1 MPVLGSLQA
10 GMMTDPCREGGGEGA
25 RKPGTR
31 GWRHADRRRGSTQ
44 DGDTGARRTETQ
56 EHAERRHRSTQD
68 GDTGARRTET
78 RGHAERRH
86 RSTQDGDT
94 GARRTE
100 TQEHAGR
107 KRGDTQDRDAGARRT
122 ETAGT
127 RRRKWPATGKTAA
140 NQEAPLP
147 YFVPEFSPLRTLQT
161 KGPVAKTTGPSFN
174 VRCGYS
180 SAATG
185 SSVAAA
191 DSHDEQSVH
200 SPAGSAHAAGSTAA
214 GSETAAGSPAGSSVT
229 ARNSASSVWSS

>member
-1 MPVLGSLQA
+1 MPVLGSPQA
-10 GMMTDPCREGGGEGA
+10 GMMPDPCREGGGEGA

-44 DGDTGARRTETQ
+44 DGDTGARRTET
-56 EHAERRHRSTQD
+56 
-68 GDTGARRTET
+68 
-78 RGHAERRH
+78 
-86 RSTQDGDT
+86 
-94 GARRTE
+94 
-100 TQEHAGR
+100 
-107 KRGDTQDRDAGARRT
+107 
-122 ETAGT
+122 AGT
-127 RRRKWPATGKTAA
+127 RRRKWTRNRQNCGKSGS
-140 NQEAPLP
+140 PLP

-161 KGPVAKTTGPSFN
+161 KGPVAKTTGPRFN

>member
-1 MPVLGSLQA
+1 MPVLGSPQA

-25 RKPGTR
+25 RKPGMR

-44 DGDTGARRTETQ
+44 DGDTGARRTET
-56 EHAERRHRSTQD
+56 
-68 GDTGARRTET
+68 
-78 RGHAERRH
+78 
-86 RSTQDGDT
+86 
-94 GARRTE
+94 
-100 TQEHAGR
+100 
-107 KRGDTQDRDAGARRT
+107 
-122 ETAGT
+122 AGT
-127 RRRKWPATGKTAA
+127 RRRKWTRNRQNCGKSGILYPTSSRNSARCVYYK
-140 NQEAPLP
+140 Q
-147 YFVPEFSPLRTLQT
+147 
-161 KGPVAKTTGPSFN
+161 KGPVAKTTGPRFN

>member
-78 RGHAERRH
+78 
-86 RSTQDGDT
+86 
-94 GARRTE
+94 
-100 TQEHAGR
+100 QEP
-107 KRGDTQDRDAGARRT
+107 
-122 ETAGT
+122 
-127 RRRKWPATGKTAA
+127 RRRRCTATDKTAA
-140 NQEAPLP
+140 KQEAPLP

-161 KGPVAKTTGPSFN
+161 KGPVAKTTGPRFN

>member
-1 MPVLGSLQA
+1 MPVLGSPQA

-31 GWRHADRRRGSTQ
+31 GWRHARQRH
-44 DGDTGARRTETQ
+44 GDTQA
-56 EHAERRHRSTQD
+56 
-68 GDTGARRTET
+68 GDTQIGDPEARRTET

-100 TQEHAGR
+100 T
-107 KRGDTQDRDAGARRT
+107 
-122 ETAGT
+122 AGT
-127 RRRKWPATGKTAA
+127 RRRKWTRNRQNCGKSGSP
-140 NQEAPLP
+140 PLP

-161 KGPVAKTTGPSFN
+161 KGPVAKTTGPRFN

>member
-1 MPVLGSLQA
+1 MPVLGSPQA

-31 GWRHADRRRGSTQ
+31 GWRHARQRH
-44 DGDTGARRTETQ
+44 GDTQAGDTQIGDPGAR
-56 EHAERRHRSTQD
+56 S
-68 GDTGARRTET
+68 
-78 RGHAERRH
+78 
-86 RSTQDGDT
+86 
-94 GARRTE
+94 TE

-107 KRGDTQDRDAGARRT
+107 
-122 ETAGT
+122 
-127 RRRKWPATGKTAA
+127 RRRGHADANGPATGKTAA

-161 KGPVAKTTGPSFN
+161 KGPVAKTTGPRFN

-180 SAATG
+180 SAAG

>member
-1 MPVLGSLQA
+1 MPVLGFPQA
-10 GMMTDPCREGGGEGA
+10 GMMPDPCREGGAKE
-25 RKPGTR
+25 
-31 GWRHADRRRGSTQ
+31 RGSRGRGA
-44 DGDTGARRTETQ
+44 GDTQIGD
-56 EHAERRHRSTQD
+56 AE
-68 GDTGARRTET
+68 
-78 RGHAERRH
+78 
-86 RSTQDGDT
+86 
-94 GARRTE
+94 ARRTE

-127 RRRKWPATGKTAA
+127 RRRKWTRNRQNCGKSGILYPTSSRNSARCVYYK
-140 NQEAPLP
+140 Q
-147 YFVPEFSPLRTLQT
+147 
-161 KGPVAKTTGPSFN
+161 KGPVAKTTGPRFN

>member
-1 MPVLGSLQA
+1 MPVLGSPQA

-31 GWRHADRRRGSTQ
+31 GWRHARQRH
-44 DGDTGARRTETQ
+44 GDTQAGDTQIGDPEARRTETQ
-56 EHAERRHRSTQD
+56 EHARRRPGSTQD
-68 GDTGARRTET
+68 GDAGTRKTET
-78 RGHAERRH
+78 RKHTGRR
-86 RSTQDGDT
+86 RGSTQ
-94 GARRTE
+94 
-100 TQEHAGR
+100 TQMGPQPAKLRQIR
-107 KRGDTQDRDAGARRT
+107 KT
-122 ETAGT
+122 
-127 RRRKWPATGKTAA
+127 
-140 NQEAPLP
+140 PLP

-161 KGPVAKTTGPSFN
+161 KGPVAKTTGPRFN

-214 GSETAAGSPAGSSVT
+214 GSEAAAGSSAGSSVT
-229 ARNSASSVWSS
+229 AWNSASSVWSS

>member
-1 MPVLGSLQA
+1 MPVLGSPQA

-31 GWRHADRRRGSTQ
+31 GWRHARQRH
-44 DGDTGARRTETQ
+44 GDTQAGDTQIGDAEARRTETQ
-56 EHAERRHRSTQD
+56 EHAGRRHRSTQN
-68 GDTGARRTET
+68 
-78 RGHAERRH
+78 
-86 RSTQDGDT
+86 GDT

-107 KRGDTQDRDAGARRT
+107 
-122 ETAGT
+122 
-127 RRRKWPATGKTAA
+127 RRRGHADANGPATGKTAA

-161 KGPVAKTTGPSFN
+161 KGPVAKTTGPRFN

>member
-1 MPVLGSLQA
+1 MPVLGSPQA

-31 GWRHADRRRGSTQ
+31 GWRHARQRH
-44 DGDTGARRTETQ
+44 GDTQAGDTQIGDPEARRTETRK
-56 EHAERRHRSTQD
+56 HAGRRHRSTQD
-68 GDTGARRTET
+68 GDAGT
-78 RGHAERRH
+78 
-86 RSTQDGDT
+86 
-94 GARRTE
+94 RRTE

-107 KRGDTQDRDAGARRT
+107 RHRSTQDGDGGDTQTQMDPQPAKLRQI
-122 ETAGT
+122 
-127 RRRKWPATGKTAA
+127 RKP
-140 NQEAPLP
+140 PLP

-161 KGPVAKTTGPSFN
+161 KGPVAKTTGPRFN

-191 DSHDEQSVH
+191 DLHDEQSVH

>member
-56 EHAERRHRSTQD
+56 EHAGQRHRSTQD
-68 GDTGARRTET
+68 GNAGTRRTET
-78 RGHAERRH
+78 R
-86 RSTQDGDT
+86 
-94 GARRTE
+94 
-100 TQEHAGR
+100 EHAGR
-107 KRGDTQDRDAGARRT
+107 
-122 ETAGT
+122 
-127 RRRKWPATGKTAA
+127 RRRGHADANGPQPAKLR
-140 NQEAPLP
+140 QIRKPPLP

-161 KGPVAKTTGPSFN
+161 KGPVAKTTGPRFN

>member
-1 MPVLGSLQA
+1 MPVLGSPQA
-10 GMMTDPCREGGGEGA
+10 GMMPAPCREGGGGRRSEEAGDA
-25 RKPGTR
+25 GLETRRSETRK
-31 GWRHADRRRGSTQ
+31 HAG
-44 DGDTGARRTETQ
+44 
-56 EHAERRHRSTQD
+56 RRHRSTQD

-78 RGHAERRH
+78 RGHAGQRRG
-86 RSTQDGDT
+86 STQDGD
-94 GARRTE
+94 G
-100 TQEHAGR
+100 
-107 KRGDTQDRDAGARRT
+107 GDTQTQMGPQ
-122 ETAGT
+122 
-127 RRRKWPATGKTAA
+127 PAKLRQIR
-140 NQEAPLP
+140 NPLP

-161 KGPVAKTTGPSFN
+161 KGPVAKTTGPRFN

>member
-1 MPVLGSLQA
+1 MPVLGSPQA
-10 GMMTDPCREGGGEGA
+10 GMKPDSCRKGGA
-25 RKPGTR
+25 AK
-31 GWRHADRRRGSTQ
+31 RGSRGRGAGDTQIGDPEARRTETREHAGRRPGNTQ
-44 DGDTGARRTETQ
+44 DGDTGT
-56 EHAERRHRSTQD
+56 
-68 GDTGARRTET
+68 RRTET
-78 RGHAERRH
+78 REHADRRPGN
-86 RSTQDGDT
+86 TQDGDPGT
-94 GARRTE
+94 
-100 TQEHAGR
+100 R
-107 KRGDTQDRDAGARRT
+107 KRGDANG
-122 ETAGT
+122 
-127 RRRKWPATGKTAA
+127 PAVGKTAA

-161 KGPVAKTTGPSFN
+161 KGPVAKTTGPRFN
-174 VRCGYS
+174 IRCGYS

>member
-1 MPVLGSLQA
+1 MPVLGSPQA
-10 GMMTDPCREGGGEGA
+10 GMMPAPCREGGGGRRSEEAGDA
-25 RKPGTR
+25 GLETRRSETRK
-31 GWRHADRRRGSTQ
+31 HAG
-44 DGDTGARRTETQ
+44 
-56 EHAERRHRSTQD
+56 RRHRSTQD
-68 GDTGARRTET
+68 GDG
-78 RGHAERRH
+78 
-86 RSTQDGDT
+86 
-94 GARRTE
+94 
-100 TQEHAGR
+100 
-107 KRGDTQDRDAGARRT
+107 GDTQTQMDPQ
-122 ETAGT
+122 
-127 RRRKWPATGKTAA
+127 PAKLRQIR
-140 NQEAPLP
+140 NPLP

-161 KGPVAKTTGPSFN
+161 KGPVAKTTGPRFN

>member
-1 MPVLGSLQA
+1 MPVLGSPQA

-78 RGHAERRH
+78 RGHAGQRRG
-86 RSTQDGDT
+86 STQDGD
-94 GARRTE
+94 G
-100 TQEHAGR
+100 
-107 KRGDTQDRDAGARRT
+107 GDTQTQMDPQ
-122 ETAGT
+122 
-127 RRRKWPATGKTAA
+127 PAKLRQIR
-140 NQEAPLP
+140 NPLP

-161 KGPVAKTTGPSFN
+161 KGPVAKTTGPRFN

>member
-1 MPVLGSLQA
+1 MPVLGSPQA
-10 GMMTDPCREGGGEGA
+10 GMMPAPCREGGGEGA

-31 GWRHADRRRGSTQ
+31 GWRHARQRH
-44 DGDTGARRTETQ
+44 GDTQA
-56 EHAERRHRSTQD
+56 
-68 GDTGARRTET
+68 GDT
-78 RGHAERRH
+78 
-86 RSTQDGDT
+86 QIGDPE
-94 GARRTE
+94 ARRTE

-107 KRGDTQDRDAGARRT
+107 RRGDTQNGDTEARRT
-122 ETAGT
+122 ETQEHAG
-127 RRRKWPATGKTAA
+127 RRRRGHADANGPATGKTAA

-161 KGPVAKTTGPSFN
+161 KGPVAKTTGPRFN

>member
-1 MPVLGSLQA
+1 MPVLGSPQA
-10 GMMTDPCREGGGEGA
+10 GMMPAPCREGGGEGA

-44 DGDTGARRTETQ
+44 N
-56 EHAERRHRSTQD
+56 

-78 RGHAERRH
+78 RGHA
-86 RSTQDGDT
+86 
-94 GARRTE
+94 
-100 TQEHAGR
+100 
-107 KRGDTQDRDAGARRT
+107 DANG
-122 ETAGT
+122 
-127 RRRKWPATGKTAA
+127 PATGKTAA
-140 NQEAPLP
+140 NQEDPLP

-161 KGPVAKTTGPSFN
+161 KGPVAKTTGPRFN
-174 VRCGYS
+174 IRCGYS

-191 DSHDEQSVH
+191 ASHDEQSVH

>member
-1 MPVLGSLQA
+1 MPVLGSPQA

-44 DGDTGARRTETQ
+44 DGDAGTRRTETQ
-56 EHAERRHRSTQD
+56 ERAGRRHRSTQD
-68 GDTGARRTET
+68 GDAGTRRTET
-78 RGHAERRH
+78 RGHA
-86 RSTQDGDT
+86 G
-94 GARRTE
+94 
-100 TQEHAGR
+100 
-107 KRGDTQDRDAGARRT
+107 
-122 ETAGT
+122 
-127 RRRKWPATGKTAA
+127 RRRRGHADANGPATGKTAA
-140 NQEAPLP
+140 NQEDPLP

-161 KGPVAKTTGPSFN
+161 KGPVAKTTGPRFN